1 MTRWAL
7 VAALVACACATH
19 ADRPGGL
26 ITSTVGAT
34 PLDAERGEDLFRT
47 RGCAACHSIG
57 GGARIGPD
65 LAGLLERREP
75 NWIVAMISRPD
86 SMLRHDAIA
95 RDLGAEYGAS
105 MPRLGILPEE
115 AGALVAY
122 IGTGRVGRGRGFHRP
137 FLPSPLV
144 RTWPPWSTPQ

>member
-7 VAALVACACATH
+7 AAAFMACACARN
-19 ADRPGGL
+19 AEGPGPV
-26 ITSTVGAT
+26 TSAVGAT
-34 PLDAERGEDLFRT
+34 RLDAERGEDLFRT

-75 NWIVAMISRPD
+75 EWIVAMITRPD

-105 MPRLGILPEE
+105 MPRLGIVPEE
-115 AGALVAY
+115 ASALLAY
-122 IGTGRVGRGRGFHRP
+122 IGTRESSGPRIPEAIPALAPGADMAAMEHA
-137 FLPSPLV
+137 
-144 RTWPPWSTPQ
+144 